1 MPKTLTARKPLSI
14 LVLAAAALAAG
25 CKSPSKIEDRMT
37 RELPAP
43 GAPAAPAPAPV
54 AAPATDDT
62 RPAASAE
69 PANKLSESYTLKV
82 TGMTCRFV
90 CVREVVAALKSV
102 PGVTNVIIDYDAYKA
117 IVHCEVGTNPDDLLA
132 ALQATGKYSGL
143 VLPK

>member
-1 MPKTLTARKPLSI
+1 MPNFSKPLPI

-37 RELPAP
+37 RELPGP
-43 GAPAAPAPAPV
+43 GAPASAAPAPV
-54 AAPATDDT
+54 VNDDV
-62 RPAASAE
+62 RPVTSTE

-90 CVREVVAALKSV
+90 CVREVVEALKSV
-102 PGVTNVIIDYDAYKA
+102 RGVTNVIIDYDAYKA
-117 IVHCEVGTNPDDLLA
+117 IVHCEIGTNPGDLLA
-132 ALQATGKYSGL
+132 ALQATGKYSGI

>member
-1 MPKTLTARKPLSI
+1 MPNFSKSLPI

-25 CKSPSKIEDRMT
+25 CRSPSKIEDRMT
-37 RELPAP
+37 RELPGP
-43 GAPAAPAPAPV
+43 SAPAPV
-54 AAPATDDT
+54 APAPVVNDDV
-62 RPAASAE
+62 RPVTSTE

-117 IVHCEVGTNPDDLLA
+117 IVHCEIGTNPDDLLA
-132 ALQATGKYSGL
+132 ALQATGKYSGI